1 MVSCSSLKTYG
12 MPSPLPFASAASGD
26 VAQVLDAMYRL
37 LQQRR
42 ADAEAVDSLR
52 ERLAREEREAA
63 RLRAERQAAQS
74 RYDSLDQ
81 SKAILEAKLDR
92 QRVAYGKEKVM
103 LEQRVEQLE
112 KRCLQ
117 LQHRDAQY
125 LAAAKRQEKE
135 FARLQKQLK
144 TAAGARDRDTKQ
156 RMELAQKLQAP
167 GAAGGARRGWK
178 AARGTARDDMASV
191 RAPAR
196 FPARPSPSW
205 AETGQPQFMA
215 GPSCLPPPL
224 RALPLASRSGKR
236 RFCRRM
242 KPCAGR
248 CAASRVCRPAERA
261 VPVRRGSLSAA
272 L

>member
-1 MVSCSSLKTYG
+1 MATRTSLQTYG
-12 MPSPLPFASAASGD
+12 LPSPLPFASAAPGD

-42 ADAEAVDSLR
+42 AEADAVDSLR
-52 ERLAREEREAA
+52 ERLAREERETS

-81 SKAILEAKLDR
+81 SKALLEAKLDR
-92 QRVAYGKEKVM
+92 QRATYGKETAA

-167 GAAGGARRGWK
+167 GAAGGTRRGWK

-191 RAPAR
+191 RPR
-196 FPARPSPSW
+196 RS
-205 AETGQPQFMA
+205 
-215 GPSCLPPPL
+215 LPP
-224 RALPLASRSGKR
+224 LPLPSQ
-236 RFCRRM
+236 
-242 KPCAGR
+242 
-248 CAASRVCRPAERA
+248 ERA
-261 VPVRRGSLSAA
+261 
-272 L
+272 